1 MAKVNAKVGF
11 TLKIRK
17 DSQFEFIRPE
27 IGMDDIDTEQDVT
40 AQLDLAEKALK
51 ETWEK
56 VTNMASEE
64 ILSQMGDL
72 DQELQLQLQKK
83 FKKIDAVI
91 DDLRTQIEKKA
102 NKKEAN
108 K

>member
-1 MAKVNAKVGF
+1 MKVEGKVGF

-27 IGMDDIDTEQDVT
+27 MGISDIDADGDVT

-56 VTNMASEE
+56 VTDMASEE
-64 ILSQMGDL
+64 ILAKMGDL
-72 DQELQLQLQKK
+72 DQELQMQLQKK
-83 FKKIDAVI
+83 FKKVDFAIAE
-91 DDLRTQIEKKA
+91 LRKQIEDKA
-102 NKKEAN
+102 VAKTTK
-108 K
+108 

>member
-27 IGMDDIDTEQDVT
+27 IGMDDIDTEEDVP
-40 AQLDLAEKALK
+40 AQLVLAEKALK

-56 VTNMASEE
+56 VTNMASDE
-64 ILSQMGDL
+64 ILSQMGEL
-72 DQELQLQLQKK
+72 DKELQLQLKKK
-83 FKKIDAVI
+83 FEKIDTAI
-91 DDLRTQIEKKA
+91 DALKMQIQDKV
-102 NKKEAN
+102 
-108 K
+108 

>member
-1 MAKVNAKVGF
+1 MSKVSAKVGF

-27 IGMDDIDTEQDVT
+27 IGIEGIDTEEDIS

-51 ETWEK
+51 ETWDK
-56 VTNMASEE
+56 VTELASEE
-64 ILSQMGDL
+64 ILSKMGDL

-91 DDLRTQIEKKA
+91 EVLRDQLN
-102 NKKEAN
+102 NKVN

>member
-40 AQLDLAEKALK
+40 VQLDLAEKALK

-56 VTNMASEE
+56 VTNMASDE
-64 ILSQMGDL
+64 ILSQMGEL
-72 DQELQLQLQKK
+72 DKELQLQLKKK
-83 FKKIDAVI
+83 FEKIDTAI
-91 DDLRTQIEKKA
+91 AALRTQIQDKA
-102 NKKEAN
+102 
-108 K
+108 

>member
-27 IGMDDIDTEQDVT
+27 IGIDSIDTDEDITV
-40 AQLDLAEKALK
+40 QLDLAEKALK
-51 ETWEK
+51 ETWDK
-56 VTNMASEE
+56 VTSMASEE

-102 NKKEAN
+102 NKKESE
-108 K
+108 

>member
-40 AQLDLAEKALK
+40 VQLDLAEKALK

-56 VTNMASEE
+56 VTSMASDE
-64 ILSQMGDL
+64 ILSQMGEL
-72 DQELQLQLQKK
+72 DKELQLQLKKK
-83 FKKIDAVI
+83 FEKIDTAI
-91 DDLRTQIEKKA
+91 AALRTQIQDKA
-102 NKKEAN
+102 
-108 K
+108 

>member
-40 AQLDLAEKALK
+40 VQLDLAEKALK

-56 VTNMASEE
+56 VTSMASDE
-64 ILSQMGDL
+64 ILSQMGEL
-72 DQELQLQLQKK
+72 DKELQLQLKKK
-83 FKKIDAVI
+83 FEKIDTAI
-91 DDLRTQIEKKA
+91 AALRTEIQSKT
-102 NKKEAN
+102 
-108 K
+108 

>member
-40 AQLDLAEKALK
+40 VQLDLAEKALK

-56 VTNMASEE
+56 VTSMASDE
-64 ILSQMGDL
+64 ILSQMGEL
-72 DQELQLQLQKK
+72 DKELQLQLKKK
-83 FKKIDAVI
+83 FEKIDTVI
-91 DDLRTQIEKKA
+91 AELRTQIQDKA
-102 NKKEAN
+102 
-108 K
+108 

>member
-40 AQLDLAEKALK
+40 VQLDLAEKALK

-56 VTNMASEE
+56 VTNMASDE
-64 ILSQMGDL
+64 ILSQMGEL
-72 DQELQLQLQKK
+72 DKELQLQLKKK
-83 FKKIDAVI
+83 FEKIDTAI
-91 DDLRTQIEKKA
+91 AALKTQIQDKA
-102 NKKEAN
+102 
-108 K
+108 

>member
-27 IGMDDIDTEQDVT
+27 IGMDDIDTDEDIT

-51 ETWEK
+51 ETWDK
-56 VTNMASEE
+56 VTSMASDE
-64 ILSQMGDL
+64 ILSQMGEL
-72 DQELQLQLQKK
+72 DKELQLQLKKK
-83 FKKIDAVI
+83 FEKIDTAI
-91 DDLRTQIEKKA
+91 DALKMQIQDKV
-102 NKKEAN
+102 
-108 K
+108 

>member
-27 IGMDDIDTEQDVT
+27 IGIDSIDTDEDIT
-40 AQLDLAEKALK
+40 TQLDLAEKALK
-51 ETWEK
+51 ETWDK
-56 VTNMASEE
+56 VTSMASEE

-102 NKKEAN
+102 NKKESE
-108 K
+108 